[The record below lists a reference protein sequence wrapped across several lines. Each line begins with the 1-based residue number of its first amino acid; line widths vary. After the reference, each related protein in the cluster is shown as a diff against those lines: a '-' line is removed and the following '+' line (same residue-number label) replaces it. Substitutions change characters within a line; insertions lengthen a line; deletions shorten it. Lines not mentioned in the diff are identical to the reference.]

1 MLGCWDRSLCVSIIV
16 SDTLC
21 QSVCLSLP
29 LCPSLFEMGPVC
41 NEICLS
47 LCPISSLPPLPTALT
62 SPAPSAIQTQTSLSS
77 KSHAPQHPLIYMY
90 IAFSTGTAAVR
101 NVCSECCRSTGFGN
115 VVLDF
120 SPPHFERNKVNIFY
134 TIVTV
139 TIPHVCTPY
148 STVHVLLDRK
158 NVHTAVSLFP
168 HMYSI
173 QYCAC
178 ITRQKEC
185 AYSSIVGNGSYL
197 PSTSSINS
205 AWVNTSTSDGHS

>member
-120 SPPHFERNKVNIFY
+120 SPPHFERNKVNIVY
-134 TIVTV
+134 AIVTV
-139 TIPHVCTPY
+139 TIPHM
-148 STVHVLLDRK
+148 D
-158 NVHTAVSLFP
+158 
-168 HMYSI
+168 SI